1 MSHTLQILAE
11 LKNKEAI
18 LRAAKELGISVT
30 ENFNGFLYQKDRKIR
45 GIALHFENTYRDWKF
60 PVVIE
65 TNAAGEFTGKIAIDN
80 YNGSWGDIK
89 RLDEYRKHYA
99 LEDVKLQF
107 EAQKI
112 PYTVKKVGNS
122 YELEAYA

>member
-1 MSHTLQILAE
+1 MSHTLRITAE

-18 LRAAKELGISVT
+18 LRAAQELGVSVN
-30 ENFNGFLYQKDRKIR
+30 ENFHDFLYQRDRKIK
-45 GIALHFENTYRDWKF
+45 GVALHFEKVYRDWKY
-60 PVVIE
+60 PVVLE
-65 TNAAGEFTGKIAIDN
+65 TNAAGEFTGDIAIDN
-80 YNGSWGDIK
+80 YNGAWGDIQ
-89 RLDEYRKHYA
+89 RLKDFQKQYA
-99 LEDVKLQF
+99 LEDVKMKF